1 MDIIIAGAGTVG
13 YSLAQT
19 LSYKH
24 NVTVIDKNRQK
35 LEKLEED
42 VDLMT
47 IIGDVENPKTYQK
60 LDLSH
65 TDLFIAVTDS
75 DEANL
80 LSTLIVEDVVT
91 VEKKIIRLKND
102 GFLTSHVLE
111 KLSIDY
117 AVFPDI
123 ATANKV
129 KALLGFPRA
138 NNVKMFHQTR
148 FVLASVR
155 VRYKREEAY
164 RMEELNSKD
173 IRIVGVEREK
183 TFFVPD
189 VSESIR
195 QNDLIYLFGSNDA
208 IERMTEKLDDTMPE
222 TIKKVVI
229 FGANTLARKIA
240 KALLSKHLE
249 IKMIEKDLE
258 RCRIAS
264 QYLEGRVRVIH
275 SSHEDE
281 RLFEEE
287 GLRNAD
293 MLISALPNDETNIIK
308 CFEAQEYGIA
318 KVVAIN
324 NDKAYYD
331 LMHKMGIIVV
341 RGSKAGAHFAI
352 LEKIA
357 SSAVVTQRHF
367 CGGRGVM
374 FLRKIY
380 AGSALIGKE
389 VGRSGLD
396 GTMEM
401 LLREE
406 HLLDIEAAGCVNEE
420 DIIVVFGTVE
430 EKEVIAQ
437 WIYGL

>member
-1 MDIIIAGAGTVG
+1 M
-13 YSLAQT
+13 
-19 LSYKH
+19 
-24 NVTVIDKNRQK
+24 VTVD
-35 LEKLEED
+35 
-42 VDLMT
+42 
-47 IIGDVENPKTYQK
+47 
-60 LDLSH
+60 
-65 TDLFIAVTDS
+65 
-75 DEANL
+75 
-80 LSTLIVEDVVT
+80 
-91 VEKKIIRLKND
+91 KKIIRLKND

-123 ATANKV
+123 ATASKV

-138 NNVKMFHQTR
+138 NNVKMFHQTH
-148 FVLASVR
+148 FALVSVR
-155 VRYKREEAY
+155 VRYQREEAY
-164 RMEELNSKD
+164 RIEELNSED

-195 QNDLIYLFGSNDA
+195 QNDLVYLFGSSDA
-208 IERMTEKLDDTMPE
+208 IERMSAKLDDTMPE

-240 KALLSKHLE
+240 KALLSKQLE
-249 IKMIEKDLE
+249 IKMIEKDLKL
-258 RCRIAS
+258 CRIAS
-264 QYLEGRVRVIH
+264 QYLEGKVRVIH

-331 LMHKMGIIVV
+331 LMHKMEIIVV

-380 AGSALIGKE
+380 AGSSLVGKE
-389 VGRSGLD
+389 ISRSKL
-396 GTMEM
+396 ENAILM
-401 LLREE
+401 LLRKEQFI
-406 HLLDIEAAGCVNEE
+406 DIETAGGVKEE
-420 DIIVVFGTVE
+420 DIIVVFGSVE

-437 WIYGL
+437 WIYAL